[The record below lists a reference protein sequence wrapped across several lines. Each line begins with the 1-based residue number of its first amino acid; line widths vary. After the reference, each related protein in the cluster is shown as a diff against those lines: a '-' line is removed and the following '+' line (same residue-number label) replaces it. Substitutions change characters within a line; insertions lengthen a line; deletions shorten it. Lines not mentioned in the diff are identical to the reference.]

1 MDRSQILK
9 GSTLCLSGPLVRFS
23 RPETLKTLPNEKKS
37 TKPSNFQTRF
47 LYVPICQV
55 VSDISHPKSRFRV
68 KMTCW
73 ADIHFKFDLK
83 SFFGTQ
89 SVHSDHKTTFRA
101 LNLPSNH
108 HLSWGNRG
116 IPCSDRQPHPRS
128 KSVEFLE
135 NIPPLHIFGS
145 FPRGYTRNPCI
156 FKQIR
161 WNPGYLSLF
170 CKKKKKMNFMG

>member
-9 GSTLCLSGPLVRFS
+9 GSILCLSGPLVRFS

-55 VSDISHPKSRFRV
+55 VSDISPQMSRFRV

-101 LNLPSNH
+101 LDCPICLQTTIWAKAIEGSHVPIASPNLVKFDSYWKP
-108 HLSWGNRG
+108 LSGTYKNRVWKFDG
-116 IPCSDRQPHPRS
+116 FVDCFFVGKCFERFRARKSHQRS
-128 KSVEFLE
+128 
-135 NIPPLHIFGS
+135 GQ
-145 FPRGYTRNPCI
+145 T
-156 FKQIR
+156 
-161 WNPGYLSLF
+161 
-170 CKKKKKMNFMG
+170 